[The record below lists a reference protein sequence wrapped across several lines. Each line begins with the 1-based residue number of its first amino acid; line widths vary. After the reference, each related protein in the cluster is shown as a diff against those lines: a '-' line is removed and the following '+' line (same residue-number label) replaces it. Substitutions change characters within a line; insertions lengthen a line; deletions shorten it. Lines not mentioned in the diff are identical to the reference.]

1 MSDVLRSLE
10 PQPRWVY
17 WLRRGIVGGAVVMA
31 LVLAFLV
38 ARAVGA
44 GGDEP
49 AGGDGGGAVSE
60 TPAAED
66 TEPTEPPPVTQPCEA
81 ADLQLA
87 LTSDATTYAAGAT
100 PTFTVAIT
108 NVSGSS
114 CTVDAGTAVLE
125 VLVTSGSDR
134 IWSSLD
140 CAVQGSEGAERML
153 LLSDGA
159 QEAAA
164 VPWSRSRSNATCDA
178 GLPEPRTGTYHAMA
192 KLAGA
197 QSGDLVFTL
206 G

>member
-17 WLRRGIVGGAVVMA
+17 LLRRVLVGGAFVVA
-31 LVLAFLV
+31 LVLVVVVVKAVLGGGDGKAAAEDAEPSASPSVSEEPDV
-38 ARAVGA
+38 ARA
-44 GGDEP
+44 
-49 AGGDGGGAVSE
+49 
-60 TPAAED
+60 
-66 TEPTEPPPVTQPCEA
+66 CEA

-87 LTSDATTYAAGAT
+87 LTSEATTYAAGAN

-108 NVSGSS
+108 NIATSS
-114 CTVDAGTAVLE
+114 CTVDAGTAAVE

-140 CAVQGSEGAERML
+140 CAVEGAEGAERL
-153 LLSDGA
+153 LLLDDGA
-159 QEAAA
+159 QDAAS
-164 VPWSRSRSNATCDA
+164 VPWARERSNPTCDT
-178 GLPEPRTGTYHAMA
+178 GLPAPRPGTYHAVA

-197 QSGDLVFTL
+197 ESADLVFTL